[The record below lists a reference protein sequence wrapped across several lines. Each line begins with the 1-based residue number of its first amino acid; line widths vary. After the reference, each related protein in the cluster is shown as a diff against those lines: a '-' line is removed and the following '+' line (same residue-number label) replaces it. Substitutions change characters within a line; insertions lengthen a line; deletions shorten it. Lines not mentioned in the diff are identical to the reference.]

1 MMRDNELHLTEGKA
15 SAHTGG
21 PQCVFKWHLN
31 TKISPTIHF
40 PVSHYTVGYI
50 VLAAIP
56 ECEDSAALICRMSC
70 RVSNVA
76 VVPLLRFQKGHH
88 LPNSR
93 ELIVER
99 HSIVF
104 TPHGTGCLG
113 RHGSAIYNKKN
124 VLSSYLV

>member
-1 MMRDNELHLTEGKA
+1 MRDNELHLTEGKA
-15 SAHTGG
+15 WGR
-21 PQCVFKWHLN
+21 HLN

-56 ECEDSAALICRMSC
+56 ECEDGTALVCSMRS

-76 VVPLLRFQKGHH
+76 VVPLLRFQKGNH
-88 LPNSR
+88 LPNSWG
-93 ELIVER
+93 LIAER
-99 HSIVF
+99 HSIAC
-104 TPHGTGCLG
+104 THHGTSCLG
-113 RHGSAIYNKKN
+113 LHGSAAPYIIRSA